1 MIALKHLPINQ
12 IVSSDIQ
19 KHSNWIY
26 NLIELSDHRLAS
38 SSTDG
43 CINIYNKQTFSID
56 IQIKEEFGYW
66 YCLSEIKPLRLIAS
80 SVYQCVKIWSL
91 SDTDYT
97 LEKEIN
103 TGEDTFYVRAV
114 LGLTN
119 NKFVLSFN
127 SPLIQIV
134 SSKNYKKIKTFRRGR
149 NGEDG
154 SDRTKKV
161 ALGLLELSKNRLVAG
176 SQDGDL
182 MFYDLIHYKIIL
194 KLTDIECYSQNSI
207 KMIDKR
213 RLIVGGCNEINIID
227 VEDYQL
233 ITKLQ
238 DATLET
244 VYCFSVIDKYNILV
258 GGKYNLFLL
267 NGAIR
272 IIDLGKHDEDK
283 STITA
288 MVPLYDNTIL
298 CARAR
303 GQVHCISY
311 NL

>member
-1 MIALKHLPINQ
+1 MIALKHLSINQ

-19 KHSNWIY
+19 KHNNWIY

-43 CINIYNKQTFSID
+43 CINIYNKQTLSID

-66 YCLSEIKPLRLIAS
+66 YCLGEIKPLKLIAS
-80 SVYQCVKIWSL
+80 SIYHCVKIWSL
-91 SDTDYT
+91 SDTGYT

-103 TGEDTFYVRAV
+103 TGENTYYVRAV
-114 LGLTN
+114 LGLSN
-119 NKFVLSFN
+119 NKLALSFN
-127 SPLIQIV
+127 NPWIQIV
-134 SSKNYKKIKTFRRGR
+134 STKNYKIIKVFKNDR
-149 NGEDG
+149 NPD
-154 SDRTKKV
+154 DNFDHTKKV
-161 ALGLLELSKNRLVAG
+161 ALGLLELSKNRMVSG

-182 MFYDLIHYKIIL
+182 IFYDLIHYKVIT
-194 KLTDIECYSQNSI
+194 KFKDIECYSQNSI

-227 VEDYQL
+227 VENYQL
-233 ITKLQ
+233 ITKFQ

-244 VYCFSVIDKYNILV
+244 IYCFSVIDKYNILV

-303 GQVHCISY
+303 GQVHCLSY
-311 NL
+311 NI